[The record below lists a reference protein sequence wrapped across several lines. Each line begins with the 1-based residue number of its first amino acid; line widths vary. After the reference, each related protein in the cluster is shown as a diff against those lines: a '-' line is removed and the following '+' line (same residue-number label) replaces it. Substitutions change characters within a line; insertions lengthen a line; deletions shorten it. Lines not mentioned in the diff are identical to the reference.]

1 MSSKQF
7 PISDPHQNKAFP
19 LPTSRAAFLGVHGKG
34 HLVARGTRGY
44 TGRALLLQG
53 KHSCEPKNNKA
64 ALHLIH
70 CHLASFWQST
80 KSDKTFFC
88 KIPEK
93 QRRTSVKPSIP
104 SLPGPSEGLKERF
117 LIKWRAI
124 SPCDISAGVF
134 RPQMF
139 PLLQKSLHNTALFV
153 IFMETGRGKGM
164 RKRKQ
169 ERPRAAVSIHW
180 WGTAWKS
187 LSSLHVCSALDLTK
201 GEPGPSIFPSRNQ
214 MVIPEGPR
222 WATAFKLA
230 ENTVLLQISQTNHL
244 VIIISKQHVAGSL
257 CSQHLH
263 CIEAWR

>member
-7 PISDPHQNKAFP
+7 PISGPHQNKASP
-19 LPTSRAAFLGVHGKG
+19 LPAPRAAFLGIHGKG
-34 HLVARGTRGY
+34 RSVARGTRGY
-44 TGRALLLQG
+44 TGRAPLLQG

-80 KSDKTFFC
+80 KSDTTFFR

-104 SLPGPSEGLKERF
+104 SLPEPSEGLKERF

-124 SPCDISAGVF
+124 PPSDISAGVF
-134 RPQMF
+134 RLQMF
-139 PLLQKSLHNTALFV
+139 PLLQKTLHNTALFV
-153 IFMETGRGKGM
+153 IFMEAGRGKGM

-169 ERPRAAVSIHW
+169 ERPRAMVSIHR

-201 GEPGPSIFPSRNQ
+201 GEPGPPIFPSRNQ
-214 MVIPEGPR
+214 LVIPEGPR

-230 ENTVLLQISQTNHL
+230 GNTILLQISKTNCL
-244 VIIISKQHVAGSL
+244 AIIISKQRVAGNL
-257 CSQHLH
+257 CLQHLH
-263 CIEAWR
+263 CVEA